1 MDVVV
6 VVQDAM
12 VTPASGDA
20 LARVYREQGAKLWR
34 SLLAYTGDR
43 EMASDAM
50 AEALAQALGRGD
62 AVQSPERWVWR
73 AAFRIAAGE
82 LRNRS
87 RHVQISSMDST
98 PYEMPEPAVDLIRA
112 LARLSPNQRA
122 VAVLHLYADY
132 RTRDVA
138 RILGISQT
146 TVRVHLSQARRRL
159 RMLLED
165 EDG

>member
-1 MDVVV
+1 VVAV
-6 VVQDAM
+6 EDAP
-12 VTPASGDA
+12 VTAASGDA
-20 LARVYREQGAKLWR
+20 VARVYREQGAKLWR

-43 EMASDAM
+43 EMASDAL
-50 AEALAQALGRGD
+50 AEALAQALGRG
-62 AVQSPERWVWR
+62 AAIECPERWVWR

-87 RHVQISSMDST
+87 RQVPISPRDSHF
-98 PYEMPEPAVDLIRA
+98 YEMAEPAVDLIRA

-122 VAVLHLYADY
+122 VAILCLYADY

-138 RILGISQT
+138 RILGITQT

-159 RMLLED
+159 RTLLED
-165 EDG
+165 DDG

>member
-6 VVQDAM
+6 VV
-12 VTPASGDA
+12 
-20 LARVYREQGAKLWR
+20 QGAKLWR
-34 SLLAYTGDR
+34 SLLAYSGDR
-43 EMASDAM
+43 EIASDAM
-50 AEALAQALGRGD
+50 AEAFAQALGRGA
-62 AVQSPERWVWR
+62 AVESPERWVWR

-87 RHVQISSMDST
+87 RQVPISSTDST

-122 VAVLHLYADY
+122 VAILHLYADY

-159 RMLLED
+159 RMMLED
-165 EDG
+165 GDA

>member
-62 AVQSPERWVWR
+62 AVQSP
-73 AAFRIAAGE
+73 
-82 LRNRS
+82 
-87 RHVQISSMDST
+87 
-98 PYEMPEPAVDLIRA
+98 
-112 LARLSPNQRA
+112 
-122 VAVLHLYADY
+122 
-132 RTRDVA
+132 
-138 RILGISQT
+138 
-146 TVRVHLSQARRRL
+146 
-159 RMLLED
+159 
-165 EDG
+165 